1 MAIAIAVTL
10 AMVTAA
16 MGIAFF
22 VVLGLTFT
30 DHFTIDR
37 LLGVVG
43 ALGAVGW
50 LAGLI
55 IRLLRN
61 WIGGS

>member
-1 MAIAIAVTL
+1 MAITIAVTL
-10 AMVTAA
+10 AVVTAA

-22 VVLGLTFT
+22 VVLGLTLT

-55 IRLLRN
+55 IRLLRD